1 MTNEQLEVMRAIQ
14 KLKAK
19 KLPCALATVI
29 KVKGSAYRKEGAKM
43 LIDADG
49 VTVGLISGG
58 CLEADVAEIAKEV
71 IKTKAPIIK
80 TYHLDEDE
88 VWGLGLGCPGTVHIY
103 IEPIIYTTQNIEEV
117 DECAK
122 EIGAF

>member
-1 MTNEQLEVMRAIQ
+1 MMNEQLQVISAIQ
-14 KLKAK
+14 KCKAE

-49 VTVGLISGG
+49 GTVGLISGG
-58 CLEADVAEIAKEV
+58 CLEADVAEVAKEV
-71 IKTKAPIIK
+71 IKTKTPIIK
-80 TYHLDEDE
+80 TYHLDEEE
-88 VWGLGLGCPGTVHIY
+88 VWGLGLGCPGTVYIY
-103 IEPIIYTTQNIEEV
+103 IEPLMYTPQNIEEV

-122 EIGAF
+122 AIAAF